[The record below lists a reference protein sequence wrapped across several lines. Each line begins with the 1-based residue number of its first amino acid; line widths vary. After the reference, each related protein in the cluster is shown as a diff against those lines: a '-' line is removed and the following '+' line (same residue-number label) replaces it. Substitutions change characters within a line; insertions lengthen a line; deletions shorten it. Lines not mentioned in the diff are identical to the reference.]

1 MNIGKRLLLLL
12 LTVLFSTTITF
23 FVIRLM
29 PGDPVENLAVNIHA
43 GMGVSWEEAYEQAKV
58 RLNYDP
64 DLPIFT
70 EYANYIKQ
78 IASGDLGESI
88 IRRAPVS
95 EIISEVL
102 PWTLLISSAALLI
115 SFLLGTLLGV
125 FCGWKRSSFVN
136 KLAVAYDAVVGSVPA
151 FVIGVLLIILFS
163 VKLQWLPM
171 RGNYDTGLTPQWNSA
186 FIGSVA
192 RHAVLPILTWILTTV
207 GGWALAM
214 RALSVSVLGE
224 DYITC
229 AKARGLHQRQILLT
243 YVGKNA
249 ILPQITQLAISFGTM
264 FAGSVLVENTFN
276 YPGMGYFFSSAISGR
291 DYPLMQGM
299 FLVLTIAV
307 ALANLIAELLYSVID
322 PRIRKRKQR

>member
-29 PGDPVENLAVNIHA
+29 PGDPVESMAIGIHA
-43 GMGVSWEEAYEQAKV
+43 GMGVSWEEAYEQAKT

-64 DLPIFT
+64 DTPLLT
-70 EYANYIKQ
+70 EYVNYIGQ
-78 IASGDLGESI
+78 VASGDLGQSI
-88 IRRAPVS
+88 LRRAPVS
-95 EIISEVL
+95 QIIAEVL
-102 PWTLLISSAALLI
+102 PWTLLISSVALLL
-115 SFLLGTLLGV
+115 SFVLGTLLGV
-125 FCGWKRSSFVN
+125 FCGWRRRSFAN
-136 KLAVAYDAVVGSVPA
+136 QLAVAYDAVVGSVPA

-163 VKLQWLPM
+163 VKLRWLPM
-171 RGNYDTGLTPQWNSA
+171 RGNYETGLTTQWSGE
-186 FIGSVA
+186 FIGSVVK
-192 RHAVLPILTWILTTV
+192 HAILPILTWILTTI

-214 RALSVSVLGE
+214 RSLSVSVLGE

-291 DYPLMQGM
+291 DYQLMQGM

-322 PRIRKRKQR
+322 PRIRKRKR